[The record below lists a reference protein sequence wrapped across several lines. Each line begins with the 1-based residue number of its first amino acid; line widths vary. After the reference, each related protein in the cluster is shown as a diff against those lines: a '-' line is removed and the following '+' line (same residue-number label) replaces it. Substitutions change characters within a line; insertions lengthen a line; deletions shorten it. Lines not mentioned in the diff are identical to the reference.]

1 MRKKVFSKRFAK
13 TFFKLKGQER
23 LNVIKKID
31 EIVNCN
37 DINHYK
43 NLKKP
48 LEKFKRVHVN
58 NCFVILFFGDDDTV
72 YFEEYL
78 HHDKAYW

>member
-13 TFFKLKGQER
+13 TFSKLKGQER

-31 EIVNCN
+31 EIVNCI

-58 NCFVILFFGDDDTV
+58 NCFVILKNRIPGDYPRV
-72 YFEEYL
+72 F
-78 HHDKAYW
+78 